1 MLLNTIPR
9 RRAQDAAAKG
19 VVAVAAREAIVEER
33 DAARAKV
40 LHKAL
45 PKAKAAEENNAV
57 AARREVTMPPR
68 LNSHKHR

>member
-1 MLLNTIPR
+1 MPLSTTPR
-9 RRAQDAAAKG
+9 RRAQAVEEKEA
-19 VVAVAAREAIVEER
+19 VVVGAREATVAER

-40 LHKAL
+40 PHREL